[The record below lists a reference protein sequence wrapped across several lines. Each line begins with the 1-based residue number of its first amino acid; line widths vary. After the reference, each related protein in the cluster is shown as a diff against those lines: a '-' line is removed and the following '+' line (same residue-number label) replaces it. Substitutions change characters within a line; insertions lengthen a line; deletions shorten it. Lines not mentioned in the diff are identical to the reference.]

1 MGMKFFPTG
10 IETDWGSPDNK
21 RQSYDAMF
29 SLLKMALECRG
40 LQLSAEYF
48 MSDFEIAI
56 RDSFVN
62 HSPQNK
68 AKSCAFHFAKAIIS
82 KVKSNGFKSDF
93 SNTKVLEFSAFVGSI
108 LGLAYTKLSRF
119 REAIRSLY
127 ILASRLKTG
136 RHRRFANEVSTS
148 SSTG

>member
-1 MGMKFFPTG
+1 
-10 IETDWGSPDNK
+10 
-21 RQSYDAMF
+21 
-29 SLLKMALECRG
+29 
-40 LQLSAEYF
+40 

-119 REAIRSLY
+119 REAIRNLY